1 MLPPLPRWFSFRV
14 MCGRYTLA
22 PGQGNWEFADIRIQW
37 DGKPRYNIAPSQR
50 APVIIT
56 ERGIPVLRE
65 MRWGLV
71 PSWATDPKIGF
82 SLVNARSESVATKP
96 AFRGAFR
103 HRRCLVPADGFYEW
117 QTVGKSKQPWRFV
130 RPDRQLFA
138 FAGLWECWTDPLR
151 SGEILETFS
160 LLTTVPNET
169 VLPVHD
175 RMPVILEN
183 DGIGPWLEP
192 STSIQVL
199 EGLLRSY
206 PTAHLIRYP
215 VSDRVGNPRNDGPDC
230 IDPVVPSNPAPAPL
244 QGELL

>member
-1 MLPPLPRWFSFRV
+1 

-22 PGQGNWEFADIRIQW
+22 PGQGTWEFADIRIQW
-37 DGKPRYNIAPSQR
+37 DGAPRYNVAPSQC

-117 QTVGKSKQPWRFV
+117 QTVDKQKRPWRFI
-130 RPDRQLFA
+130 RPDRRPFA
-138 FAGLWECWTDPLR
+138 FAGLWECWTDPMH
-151 SGEILETFS
+151 SGEILETFA
-160 LLTTVPNET
+160 LLTTLPNET
-169 VLPVHD
+169 VVPVHD

-192 STSIQVL
+192 STPVPTLI
-199 EGLLRSY
+199 GLLRSY
-206 PTAHLIRYP
+206 PADRLIRYR
-215 VSDRVGNPRNDGPDC
+215 VSERVGNPRNDGADC
-230 IDPVVPSNPAPAPL
+230 IDPIPPSAIAMPFV

>member
-1 MLPPLPRWFSFRV
+1 

-37 DGKPRYNIAPSQR
+37 DGAPRYNIAPSQR

-56 ERGIPVLRE
+56 ERGIPVLRQ

-71 PSWATDPKIGF
+71 PPWATDPRTGL

-117 QTVGKSKQPWRFV
+117 QTVGTKKQPWRFV
-130 RPDRQLFA
+130 RPDRQPFV
-138 FAGLWECWTDPLR
+138 FAGLWECWTDPAR
-151 SGEILETFS
+151 SGEILETFA
-160 LLTTVPNET
+160 LLTTVPNE
-169 VLPVHD
+169 VVSPIHD
-175 RMPVILEN
+175 RMPVILKSE
-183 DGIGPWLEP
+183 GIGPWME
-192 STSIQVL
+192 STTSADVL
-199 EGLLRSY
+199 QGLLHSY
-206 PTAHLIRYP
+206 PASDLIRYP
-215 VSDRVGNPRNDGPDC
+215 VSEQVGNPRHDSADC
-230 IDPVVPSNPAPAPL
+230 LEPIRLAAPGSSVV